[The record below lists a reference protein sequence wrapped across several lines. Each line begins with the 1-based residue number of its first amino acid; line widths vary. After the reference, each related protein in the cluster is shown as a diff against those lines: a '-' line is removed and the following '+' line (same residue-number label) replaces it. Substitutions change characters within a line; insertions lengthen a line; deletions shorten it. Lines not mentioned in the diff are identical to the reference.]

1 MHTPGLSI
9 LTTELAATDRRA
21 LSEAWY
27 AALHVTQ
34 AQGRPRPA
42 AAASR
47 MPAPPVARAAT
58 FGGTVAR
65 YPASA
70 LDASVRGRVMG
81 ELRRIPDAVARERR
95 ATASP
100 LARRVGHAV
109 ATATR
114 RTIPSAVTIA
124 DRAGRVVVMVHTRG
138 DRTHVV
144 ALCSPALRD
153 AVERAL
159 AHARFALA
167 GCVRIEA
174 A

>member
-34 AQGRPRPA
+34 AAGRPRSAPSPLRVSAPA
-42 AAASR
+42 
-47 MPAPPVARAAT
+47 ARAAT
-58 FGGTVAR
+58 CAR
-65 YPASA
+65 NATRAGAIAVPAG
-70 LDASVRGRVMG
+70 VRGRVG
-81 ELRRIPDAVARERR
+81 AELRSAAEIAARERR
-95 ATASP
+95 SAASP

-114 RTIPSAVTIA
+114 RTIPCAVTIA
-124 DRAGRVVVMVHTRG
+124 DRAGRVVVMVQTRG

-144 ALCSPALRD
+144 ALCSPALRE

-167 GCVRIEA
+167 GRVSIEA

>member
-1 MHTPGLSI
+1 MQTPGLSI

-34 AQGRPRPA
+34 AGGRPR
-42 AAASR
+42 S
-47 MPAPPVARAAT
+47 APSVLTTSAPTARAAT
-58 FGGTVAR
+58 FTG
-65 YPASA
+65 SA
-70 LDASVRGRVMG
+70 VRDTAPVFHASVRGRTAAEAKPG
-81 ELRRIPDAVARERR
+81 TDAAARDRR
-95 ATASP
+95 AAASP

-109 ATATR
+109 STAAR

-124 DRAGRVVVMVHTRG
+124 DAAGRIVVMVHTRG

-144 ALCSPALRD
+144 ALCAPALRE

-167 GCVRIEA
+167 GRVRVEA